1 MRPPRRSFVLTQ
13 ESIMQLSRISL
24 ALASLLV
31 TTAASAAPAGSRI
44 AITAGA
50 SASYNNMATALVA
63 MCGTAGGT
71 ATTLGSGNFRSIVC
85 ANSTVT
91 EGAAGTYVSKADSA
105 FVNFAGTNFAE
116 VRINTEGSFSAVVI
130 LNPALNTA
138 PQVRN
143 PAAAANSNVYPA
155 GSVIVGGLLDL
166 EPSGFPEA
174 TVGAN
179 TLYPATAVGVAQ
191 VFGVAVSDL
200 LYNKLFTAQKAADL
214 LPSSCAVTDIAMSYC
229 VPSVS
234 QAQMASIMVDNEFNA
249 AYSKG
254 VGFLTGVPADDGLE
268 LRYARRVDNSGTQAV
283 AQNYFLGLPCSKNV
297 LGVIAEPSTDD
308 EVVASGTNLKD
319 SLKGAIRVMAAPG
332 TGDVRNELIKAD
344 KYVIGVVS
352 GENVQSQTWKW
363 VRVNGA
369 AMGEDASPT
378 GNQNRDNAMAG
389 LYNFVY
395 ESVYMGGSA
404 EGDAFWATVATEL
417 NTLPSLPGLINS
429 AQLAA
434 SYTKGGLA
442 CQAWVSN

>member
-1 MRPPRRSFVLTQ
+1 
-13 ESIMQLSRISL
+13 MQLTRISL

-31 TTAASAAPAGSRI
+31 ATAASAAPAGSRI

-50 SASYNNMATALVA
+50 SASFGNMSTALQA
-63 MCGTAGGT
+63 LCANAGGT
-71 ATTLGSGNFRSIVC
+71 ASVLGSGNFRSIVC
-85 ANSTVT
+85 ANSAVT

-130 LNPALNTA
+130 LNPALNAA

-166 EPSGFPEA
+166 DPTGFPES
-174 TVGAN
+174 VIGAN
-179 TLYPATAVGVAQ
+179 QLFPATPVGVGQ

-200 LYNKLFTAQKAADL
+200 LYGKLFTAQKAAGL
-214 LPSSCAVTDIAMSYC
+214 LPASCAVTDIAQSYC

-234 QAQMASIMVDNEFNA
+234 SAQMASVMVDNEFNA

-254 VGFLTGVPADDGLE
+254 VGFLTGNASDDGLE

-297 LGVIAEPSTDD
+297 LGVIAEPTSDD
-308 EVVASGTNLKD
+308 EVGGLKD

-332 TGDVRNELIKAD
+332 TGDVRNELVKAD

-352 GENVQSQTWKW
+352 GENVQAQTWKW

-378 GNQNRDNAMAG
+378 GNTNTANAKAG
-389 LYNFVY
+389 LYNFVF
-395 ESVYMGGSA
+395 ESVYMGGSDA
-404 EGDAFWATVATEL
+404 GNAFWATVAAEL
-417 NTLPSLPGLINS
+417 NALPSLPGLINS
-429 AQLAA
+429 GELAA
-434 SYTKGGLA
+434 SYSKNGLA